1 MTESRIPL
9 ADSDAAPER
18 RPSPGD
24 VDIYRA
30 LVSPRTQVDRPF
42 GLPPMN
48 GLRRW
53 KHWLWFQG
61 MLTRIVRRAR
71 EGADRLAK

>member
-1 MTESRIPL
+1 MTNNPTL
-9 ADSDAAPER
+9 PAASDAAPEW

-42 GLPPMN
+42 GLPPIDR
-48 GLRRW
+48 LRRW
-53 KHWLWFQG
+53 RHWAWFQG